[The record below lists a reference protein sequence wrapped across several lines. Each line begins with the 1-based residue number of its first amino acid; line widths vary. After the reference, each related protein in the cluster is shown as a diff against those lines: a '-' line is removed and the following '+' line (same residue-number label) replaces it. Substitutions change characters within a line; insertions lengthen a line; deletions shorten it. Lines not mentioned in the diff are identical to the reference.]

1 MTRFARF
8 TLVLLTLAW
17 APLTH
22 SAVVFSENFNDGTVD
37 PAITSP
43 ATLAVDT
50 APLGEKLL
58 GLNDGTNTTEP
69 SNRGLTGASP
79 ITVTV
84 SGLAAHTSAT
94 LNFRLIVLNSMDNSE
109 PFALSEAIAGLL
121 FGATCSNVT
130 TVQCTRT
137 VPPPTTAIPPNST
150 NTLGYSFLNGA
161 VTASDAMYDLSF
173 TFAHTAPSLVFL
185 FNYAVDQDLADE
197 SWSLDNIVVSTNATA
212 VTPPPTGGGG
222 VPEPGTLALFA
233 AALLGFGS
241 SAFRRLRG

>member
-22 SAVVFSENFNDGTVD
+22 SAVVFSENFEDGTVD
-37 PAITSP
+37 PAIISSVG
-43 ATLAVDT
+43 TLAVDT
-50 APLGEKLL
+50 APLGAKLL

-69 SNRGLTGASP
+69 SNRGLSNNLIAL
-79 ITVTV
+79 TV
-84 SGLAAHTSAT
+84 SGLAVHTSAT
-94 LNFRLIVLNSMDNSE
+94 LNFSLITLNSMDGGE
-109 PFALSEAIAGLL
+109 PFLLTEALGGLL
-121 FGATCSNVT
+121 FGGSCTNVG
-130 TVQCTRT
+130 TVQCTQT
-137 VPPPTTAIPPNST
+137 APVPATIPPNST
-150 NTLGYSFLNGA
+150 NTLGYSFLNSA
-161 VTASDAMYDLSF
+161 VTASDAIYNLSF
-173 TFAHTAPSLVFL
+173 TFTHNAPTLAFL
-185 FNYAVDQDLADE
+185 FNYSGLQDLADE
-197 SWSLDNIVVSTNATA
+197 SWSIDNIVVSTNATA